1 MTEIRD
7 AVRDWLARE
16 LDPIFEKIPGEVNV
30 AEDHPTTVLVWLHPE
45 PAQAGFSW
53 SLCFEIGIVDGV
65 PVPAPCEF
73 FLAKE
78 GEDDVEALSELPHVS
93 RPRVP
98 DGIKAIAS
106 EMEGRLEL
114 LDLPKVAMLGQPVSM
129 SDLLRRAILAHAAG
143 DRGDIDG
150 VMAEATEFL
159 VRYDRSLRE
168 EIDAVRS
175 APVFH

>member
-7 AVRDWLARE
+7 AVRDWLVRE
-16 LDPIFEKIPGEVNV
+16 LDPIFEKVPGEVNV
-30 AEDHPTTVLVWLHPE
+30 EEDHPTTVLVWLHPE
-45 PAQAGFSW
+45 PAQSGISW

-73 FLAKE
+73 FFAKE
-78 GEDDVEALSELPHVS
+78 GEDNVEALSEIPHVS

-106 EMEGRLEL
+106 EMESRLEL

-129 SDLLRRAILAHAAG
+129 SDFLRRAILAHAAG
-143 DRGDIDG
+143 DIGELDG
-150 VMAEATEFL
+150 VMTEATEFL
-159 VRYDRSLRE
+159 ARYDRSLRE

-175 APVFH
+175 VQVFH